1 MLSSVREGPCSLLSC
16 GPQRGS
22 TPARCAL
29 GVRQG
34 LAWRAWGGG
43 GARPLVETILDPGDN
58 AGGLAIFL
66 QQVSFL
72 HCSLLGRTA
81 LGVEEA
87 ASKIRRACDRGNTR
101 SMWDEGGSDSEEE
114 PSELSGEEVRDSW
127 TSLPIAP
134 TCPQCGGMGSVHH
147 CVQASVE
154 PAMQAMPRG
163 GGEVTLRPV
172 CTEAVQPGTVLALL
186 FANTPIAGWLAPG
199 REWWPRRRRT
209 GVAQARARW
218 QVGICS
224 CCGAY
229 RVTLLAVHHPQQR
242 DEVTVDSNPSPV
254 GEEAGWPWE
263 VTFDGGARGTRE
275 GPLAGAGAVLLRH
288 RLGGGGPVRV
298 AQSVVAIPWGAT
310 AQVAEAHG
318 YRAASGLLRHAEG
331 PPKRARIVGD
341 NLAVIR

>member
-1 MLSSVREGPCSLLSC
+1 MEAHAVLSARGPLLAS
-16 GPQRGS
+16 QLW
-22 TPARCAL
+22 TPRRFNPCPLCAWGEAGAQHL
-29 GVRQG
+29 IVWCPAATM
-34 LAWRAWGGG
+34 AWRAWGGG
-43 GARPLVETILDPGDN
+43 GAHPLVETILDPGDN

-172 CTEAVQPGTVLALL
+172 CTEAVQPGTLLALCL
-186 FANTPIAGWLAPG
+186 QTRQSRVG
-199 REWWPRRRRT
+199 WPRVGNGGLDRAATVWRRR
-209 GVAQARARW
+209 GPGGRSVSAPVA
-218 QVGICS
+218 G
-224 CCGAY
+224 
-229 RVTLLAVHHPQQR
+229 
-242 DEVTVDSNPSPV
+242 
-254 GEEAGWPWE
+254 
-263 VTFDGGARGTRE
+263 
-275 GPLAGAGAVLLRH
+275 
-288 RLGGGGPVRV
+288 RLG
-298 AQSVVAIPWGAT
+298 
-310 AQVAEAHG
+310 
-318 YRAASGLLRHAEG
+318 
-331 PPKRARIVGD
+331 PPC
-341 NLAVIR
+341 